1 MQVRGASDEFQ
12 RAETTLVLF
21 VPANRAWR
29 FLSVLADPFL
39 SQNLFAA
46 FAFPRV
52 AQLTAK

>member
-46 FAFPRV
+46 FAFARV